1 MIIILILKTSLDA
14 VKRIR
19 LELFDEDY
27 QFVSF
32 DVQSLSTNV
41 PVRKAINIIVDRV
54 YNKKLINTNLKKSK
68 MKKLLLDSCTK
79 TAFSFDNVLY
89 EQCDGVSMGSSLGPV
104 LANIILTEFENVI
117 VKQLIETTGLNFETF
132 VLIKKDKIQ
141 LVLNPFNSF
150 DKKLRFSIDNF
161 DDDNIHFLDI
171 KILNNGETDIS
182 IKDTNTGL

>member
-1 MIIILILKTSLDA
+1 
-14 VKRIR
+14 
-19 LELFDEDY
+19 
-27 QFVSF
+27 
-32 DVQSLSTNV
+32 
-41 PVRKAINIIVDRV
+41 
-54 YNKKLINTNLKKSK
+54 
-68 MKKLLLDSCTK
+68 
-79 TAFSFDNVLY
+79 
-89 EQCDGVSMGSSLGPV
+89 MGSSLGPI

-141 LVLNPFNSF
+141 LVLNPSNSF
-150 DKKLRFSIDNF
+150 YTF

>member
-1 MIIILILKTSLDA
+1 
-14 VKRIR
+14 
-19 LELFDEDY
+19 
-27 QFVSF
+27 
-32 DVQSLSTNV
+32 
-41 PVRKAINIIVDRV
+41 
-54 YNKKLINTNLKKSK
+54 
-68 MKKLLLDSCTK
+68 
-79 TAFSFDNVLY
+79 
-89 EQCDGVSMGSSLGPV
+89 MGSSLGPV

-141 LVLNPFNSF
+141 LVLNPSNSF
-150 DKKLRFSIDNF
+150 YTF

>member
-1 MIIILILKTSLDA
+1 
-14 VKRIR
+14 
-19 LELFDEDY
+19 
-27 QFVSF
+27 
-32 DVQSLSTNV
+32 
-41 PVRKAINIIVDRV
+41 
-54 YNKKLINTNLKKSK
+54 
-68 MKKLLLDSCTK
+68 
-79 TAFSFDNVLY
+79 
-89 EQCDGVSMGSSLGPV
+89 MGSSLGPV